1 MATFV
6 ESLGTYLQ
14 ADSGITALVGGRVY
28 PVRAPDS
35 PTFPYITYRVRLE
48 PENTL
53 DVAPITKAIISV
65 TAAARTT
72 ASASGYNTAH
82 AIGGAIRDAL
92 GYFKGSLKSGG
103 DASKGSLIMS
113 TEDSESPE
121 FGIFETVTDAEMWY

>member
-35 PTFPYITYRVRLE
+35 PTFRTTYRVRLE

-53 DVAPITKAIISV
+53 TVAPITKAIISV

-82 AIGGAIRDAL
+82 SIGGAIRDARL
-92 GYFKGSLKSGG
+92 LQGQLEKR
-103 DASKGSLIMS
+103 
-113 TEDSESPE
+113 
-121 FGIFETVTDAEMWY
+121 W

>member
-1 MATFV
+1 
-6 ESLGTYLQ
+6 
-14 ADSGITALVGGRVY
+14 
-28 PVRAPDS
+28 
-35 PTFPYITYRVRLE
+35 
-48 PENTL
+48 
-53 DVAPITKAIISV
+53 V